1 MLVQNSLNSLITK
14 QTKDSLKKAENFN
27 EILEQMAKFDESIK
41 DSQNAQDNDFSV
53 ISKKLQKQIS
63 QDDKLFKTFDFMQIM
78 NELIYGNASESQKM
92 KLLQKANE
100 IAKSVK

>member
-1 MLVQNSLNSLITK
+1 MQVQNSLNSLITK

-41 DSQNAQDNDFSV
+41 NSQNTQNDDFSV

-78 NELIYGNASESQKM
+78 NELIYGNASESEKM

>member
-1 MLVQNSLNSLITK
+1 MQVQNSLNSLITK

-41 DSQNAQDNDFSV
+41 NSQNTQNDDFSA

-78 NELIYGNASESQKM
+78 NELIYGNASESEKM

>member
-1 MLVQNSLNSLITK
+1 MQVQNSLNSLITK

-41 DSQNAQDNDFSV
+41 NSQNTQNDDFSV
-53 ISKKLQKQIS
+53 ISKKVQKQIS

-78 NELIYGNASESQKM
+78 NELIYGNASESEKM

>member
-1 MLVQNSLNSLITK
+1 MQVQNSLNSLITK

-41 DSQNAQDNDFSV
+41 DSQSTQDNDFSV

>member
-1 MLVQNSLNSLITK
+1 MQVQNSLNSLITK

-27 EILEQMAKFDESIK
+27 EILEQMAKFNESIK